1 MITRKSAPK
10 PAPKPPLRPQ
20 PQTEPRKTVGSQNL
34 QTNYSYPIRPDDER
48 KMAAYQA
55 QLLEAK
61 MRAQAGQ
68 FDVPREG
75 VGSISNGRIL
85 QQESDFYANN
95 LNQKI
100 VNQAK
105 QEYLASLPPDRGY
118 AQVLTPTRYGG
129 TFGDARGSGFD
140 KWFTENYINKGSVQV
155 PPSPRDSVGPLPGLG
170 AQNAQNAYN
179 QFLQQG
185 QQRPSIGG
193 FMPIATPSN
202 YDAMMAQQTYAN
214 LMRDQMAAYQA
225 QMASASNS
233 QFLPQVMPGG
243 PFGVGGGAQR
253 NTPPKPKQ
261 PQLRQ
266 GFKYGQPPISAF

>member
-105 QEYLASLPPDRGY
+105 QEYLASLPPD
-118 AQVLTPTRYGG
+118 
-129 TFGDARGSGFD
+129 
-140 KWFTENYINKGSVQV
+140 K
-155 PPSPRDSVGPLPGLG
+155 
-170 AQNAQNAYN
+170 
-179 QFLQQG
+179 
-185 QQRPSIGG
+185 IGR
-193 FMPIATPSN
+193 AH
-202 YDAMMAQQTYAN
+202 
-214 LMRDQMAAYQA
+214 
-225 QMASASNS
+225 
-233 QFLPQVMPGG
+233 V
-243 PFGVGGGAQR
+243 
-253 NTPPKPKQ
+253 
-261 PQLRQ
+261 
-266 GFKYGQPPISAF
+266 